1 MEFNQTYKAP
11 SIPKLSKRTIS
22 SPFGKKSALS
32 KLQLK
37 KSSFSFIKKSPLT
50 ETVENNNILKP
61 LEVTRNDAL
70 LTDTLLETNRILVEI
85 QKQLA
90 FDFASR
96 IVEEKETLKKFK
108 EEKSRKKFKL
118 KENVLESAK
127 KIGSGLFNQVN
138 QILEPTK
145 SIFQK
150 IIDFFGII
158 LTGIA
163 VNAAFKWLENP
174 ENRKKLSE
182 LFEFLTKNWKVI
194 LGLLGTAYILR
205 LLYGVYRVS
214 KLVFN
219 ILKLIRGGGKT
230 PTTPKVT
237 PSPKIL
243 SPKSTSKLNQ
253 SYAKFIEGKANIGD
267 TLRLARRGFIKPSQ
281 ILSKGGV
288 EALQG
293 TVKTSTTTSPRGIGR
308 GGIAGTIALTLAEIF
323 KPQIQDYVG
332 QLYNKMG
339 IGYGNKTNDEL
350 KREYREE
357 KNIQQNLQSGPL
369 GQYSQYDDS
378 RLRMLEDEL
387 KKRNLKFNDGGTV
400 KGRDK
405 RDRDSVPSL
414 LTVGEEI
421 INKSSSMLFR
431 PLLKD
436 LNDNAGRLWNQF
448 KQAVLLLT
456 STNKEQ
462 KQISTVFGDVIKD
475 FNNFLKSEI
484 VKSKIN
490 KKPEGGGFG
499 LPPASSKS
507 TQNQSVKPQK
517 YNINVKGGKGEG
529 SYKTAPTPKLYV
541 TPSSTSSIKPSIKR
555 STVSN
560 ISQPVRSYRPS
571 IVPMAMDLPPIQSSI
586 PQIPSIGEAQSSE
599 VPNIS
604 SVNPADPYLQIT
616 KRIYGIYVIG

>member
-1 MEFNQTYKAP
+1 M
-11 SIPKLSKRTIS
+11 
-22 SPFGKKSALS
+22 
-32 KLQLK
+32 
-37 KSSFSFIKKSPLT
+37 

-61 LEVTRNDAL
+61 LEVTRNESL
-70 LTDTLLETNRILVEI
+70 LTETLGETNRILVEI

-90 FDFASR
+90 LDFASR

-108 EEKSRKKFKL
+108 EEKARKRFKL
-118 KENVLESAK
+118 KESVIESAK
-127 KIGSGLFNQVN
+127 KIGSGLFNQVD
-138 QILEPTK
+138 QILAPTK

-150 IIDFFGII
+150 IIDFFGVI
-158 LTGIA
+158 LTGIIA
-163 VNAAFKWLENP
+163 NTAFKWLENP
-174 ENRKKLSE
+174 ENRKKLSQ

-214 KLVFN
+214 KLVFD

-230 PTTPKVT
+230 PTTPKGA
-237 PSPKIL
+237 PPPKFL
-243 SPKSTSKLNQ
+243 SSGSVSRLNQ

-267 TLRLARRGFIKPSQ
+267 KARLTRRGFIKPSQ

-288 EALQG
+288 GALEG
-293 TVKTSTTTSPRGIGR
+293 TVKSAAPKLTPSTIG
-308 GGIAGTIALTLAEIF
+308 GGLKSLGLSLILQALMDAGFSKLNENIINQKVEKFNKLSENKQQKVLENLKQELAKELAFQSSGWHTLDKFIALGGETQSE
-323 KPQIQDYVG
+323 K
-332 QLYNKMG
+332 KS
-339 IGYGNKTNDEL
+339 
-350 KREYREE
+350 
-357 KNIQQNLQSGPL
+357 KNIS
-369 GQYSQYDDS
+369 
-378 RLRMLEDEL
+378 EL
-387 KKRNLKFNDGGTV
+387 LSKVGGLNDGGTV
-400 KGRDK
+400 KGKDK
-405 RDRDSVPSL
+405 RDRDSIPSL
-414 LTVGEEI
+414 LTVGEEV
-421 INKSSSMLFR
+421 INKTSSMLFR

-490 KKPEGGGFG
+490 KKPEEGGFG
-499 LPPASSKS
+499 PPPASSKS

-517 YNINVKGGKGEG
+517 YNINIKGGKGEG
-529 SYKTAPTPKLYV
+529 SSKAAPTPKLYV
-541 TPSSTSSIKPSIKR
+541 TPTSTSSIKPSIKR

-571 IVPMAMDLPPIQSSI
+571 MVPMAMDLPPIQSSI
-586 PQIPSIGEAQSSE
+586 PQIPSIGETQSSE